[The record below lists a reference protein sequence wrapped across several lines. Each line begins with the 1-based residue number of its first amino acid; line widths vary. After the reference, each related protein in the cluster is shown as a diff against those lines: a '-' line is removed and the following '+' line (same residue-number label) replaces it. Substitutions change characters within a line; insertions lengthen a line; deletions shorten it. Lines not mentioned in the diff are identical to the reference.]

1 MVYQYSALIS
11 SMTVR
16 ENLAL
21 PVEELGRKP
30 RKADRCVDQGKSRN
44 CRDERDRGEIAF
56 GAERRDA

>member
-21 PVEELGRKP
+21 PVEELGRKS
-30 RKADRCVDQGKSRN
+30 RKEIDAIGGAKSRDR
-44 CRDERDRGEIAF
+44 RDERDRG
-56 GAERRDA
+56 